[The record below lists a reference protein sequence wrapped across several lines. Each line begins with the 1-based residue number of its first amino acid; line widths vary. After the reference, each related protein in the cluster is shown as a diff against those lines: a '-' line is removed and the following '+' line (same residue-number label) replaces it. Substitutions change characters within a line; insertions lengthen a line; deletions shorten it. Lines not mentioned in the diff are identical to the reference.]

1 MTDAEILEYYARP
14 GAMTAAGAQAGLLD
28 GLPADLGGLVG
39 AVQGLVIHEHLA
51 GAYGVTLT
59 PEQRETVHVRPAA
72 DLLAAIGEADGRPLG
87 VARAPE
93 GRIAGN
99 CRMFT
104 VLVVTMLRAR
114 GVPARARC
122 GFGRYFGSGMFEDHW
137 VCEVRDAGS
146 GRWFL
151 ADAQLDAVQR
161 DLFGIGFDILDV
173 PREEF
178 LVAGQA
184 WARYRAGADPA
195 AFGLSVLGQ
204 GGAWWIAANLIRD
217 VAALRG
223 REMLPWDA
231 WGAMP
236 GPDTEPG
243 ADLAGLLDRLAELTA
258 GPEAPDA
265 AFAELRD
272 RYESDPRLRVPAAVR
287 NVLRDRDEPA

>member
-1 MTDAEILEYYARP
+1 M
-14 GAMTAAGAQAGLLD
+14 
-28 GLPADLGGLVG
+28 
-39 AVQGLVIHEHLA
+39 QGLVIHEHLA

-59 PEQRETVHVRPAA
+59 PGQRETVHIRPAA
-72 DLLAAIGEADGRPLG
+72 ELLAAIRDMDSLPLG
-87 VARAPE
+87 VALLPE
-93 GRIAGN
+93 GRMAGN
-99 CRMFT
+99 CRTFT

-114 GVPARARC
+114 GVPGRARC
-122 GFGRYFGSGMFEDHW
+122 GFGGYFGSGRFEDHW
-137 VCEVRDAGS
+137 VCEVWDAAA

-161 DLFGIGFDILDV
+161 GLFGIGFDILDV

-184 WARYRAGADPA
+184 RARYRAGAADPA
-195 AFGLSVLGQ
+195 SFGLSVLGQ
-204 GGAWWIAANLIRD
+204 GGAWWIAANLVRD

-223 REMLPWDA
+223 REMLPWDV
-231 WGAMP
+231 WGGMVA
-236 GPDTEPG
+236 PDTEPG
-243 ADLAGLLDRLAELTA
+243 EELAGLLDRVAGLTA

-272 RYESDPRLRVPAAVR
+272 RYENDPRLRVPAAVR